1 MKEDKNGN
9 SKTVP
14 EKYLLVK
21 NNEYVRVRYVL
32 LYAEK
37 AKKVI
42 KNSRLVKFIS
52 ENRFL
57 LLLFSYSILLM
68 FIGLLNSRT
77 FNKYFKLSYR
87 RFYNYLIGDAASSYD

>member
-1 MKEDKNGN
+1 MEETNGN

-14 EKYLLVK
+14 DKYILVK
-21 NNEYVRVRYVL
+21 NNEYVRIRYVL

-37 AKKVI
+37 TKKVAKKSPI
-42 KNSRLVKFIS
+42 VKFMS
-52 ENRFL
+52 ENKFL
-57 LLLFSYSILLM
+57 LLLVSYSILLI

-87 RFYNYLIGDAASSYD
+87 RFYNYLIGDAASYE